1 MSDRWQELIVF
12 ARVAESGSFSRAAR
26 ELQMSQPSVS
36 RIIGELEGRLGV
48 KLLLRTTRNLS
59 LTDAGA
65 LFLERAR
72 QVKAD
77 WESAED
83 AARGVDSLRG
93 VIRLALPIMYGT
105 RAVIPCLP
113 GFLNTHPELRVE
125 ITMSDERQNLVTDGI
140 DVAVRVGEL
149 DDSTFGSRRLASV
162 RKMVVAAPSYL
173 EQRGVPKTPADLA
186 KHECILGHGGFG
198 RENWRFRHNETVTS
212 VNVQARFQINSAP
225 GILASAVAGLG
236 IGMVS
241 DVMAVNELRTGQV
254 VELLPEYEMD
264 GANVY
269 AVLPAGPRPS
279 AKVKALIDF
288 LGMELA
294 RHARDRSERA

>member
-1 MSDRWQELIVF
+1 MSDRWQELTVF
-12 ARVAESGSFSRAAR
+12 ARVAEGGSFSRAAR

-36 RIIGELEGRLGV
+36 RIIGELESRLGV

-72 QVKAD
+72 QVMAD
-77 WESAED
+77 WEEAED

-113 GFLNTHPELRVE
+113 EFLNTHPELRVE
-125 ITMSDERQNLVTDGI
+125 ITISDERQNLVADGI
-140 DVAVRVGEL
+140 DIAVRVGEL

-162 RKMVVAAPSYL
+162 RKMVVAAPAYL
-173 EQRGVPKTPADLA
+173 ERHGRPKTPADLA

-241 DVMAVNELRTGQV
+241 DVMAEYELRSGQV

-279 AKVKALIDF
+279 AKVKTLIDF
-288 LGMELA
+288 LAAELGQGV
-294 RHARDRSERA
+294 RDRSARA

>member
-1 MSDRWQELIVF
+1 MSDRWRELTVF
-12 ARVAESGSFSRAAR
+12 ARVAESSSFSRAAR
-26 ELQMSQPSVS
+26 ELRMSQPSVS
-36 RIIGELEGRLGV
+36 RVIGELERRLGV

-72 QVKAD
+72 QVMAD
-77 WESAED
+77 WEDAED

-113 GFLNTHPELRVE
+113 SFLRAHPELRVE
-125 ITMSDERQNLVTDGI
+125 ITMSDERQNLVVDGI
-140 DVAVRVGEL
+140 DIAVRVGAL
-149 DDSTFGSRRLASV
+149 DDSTFGSRKLASV
-162 RKMVVAAPSYL
+162 RKMVAAAPAYL
-173 EQRGVPKTPADLA
+173 ERRGTPRTPADLA

-198 RENWRFRHNETVTS
+198 RENWQFRHNVTVTS
-212 VNVQARFQINSAP
+212 VNVQSRLQINSAP
-225 GILASAVAGLG
+225 GILASIVAGLG

-241 DVMAVNELRTGQV
+241 DVMAENELRSGQLIH
-254 VELLPEYEMD
+254 LLPEYEMD
-264 GANVY
+264 GTSVY

-279 AKVKALIDF
+279 TKIRALVDF
-288 LGMELA
+288 LAVELG
-294 RHARDRSERA
+294 RRESSFQQG